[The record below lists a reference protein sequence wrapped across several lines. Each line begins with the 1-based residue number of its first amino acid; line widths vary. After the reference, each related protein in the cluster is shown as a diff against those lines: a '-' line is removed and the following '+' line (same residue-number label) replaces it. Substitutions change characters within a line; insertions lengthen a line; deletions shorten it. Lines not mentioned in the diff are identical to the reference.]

1 MEKLQVSVV
10 MPAYN
15 CAKTIAQAIDSVL
28 IQEVPL
34 ELIVVND
41 CSPEDLDGVMAQY
54 KDDSRV
60 VYVKNETNLG
70 AAASRN
76 KAVSLAKGQYVA
88 FLDSDDYWLPGKLKK
103 QLQAIKDSGAVL
115 CCTARELMTPEGELT
130 GRIISVSQKITY
142 RDLLLQN
149 SIGCSSVLMLADV
162 AKAYPMQ
169 HEDSH
174 EDYIMWLEVLKKHGF
189 ACGINEPLLK
199 YRLSTTG
206 KSGNKLKAA
215 KMTFKVYRYMGFG
228 MLKSCLCFI
237 SYALHGVMKYALS
250 YLRK

>member
-15 CAKTIAQAIDSVL
+15 CAKTIAQAMDSVL
-28 IQEVPL
+28 AQEIPL

-41 CSPEDLDGVMAQY
+41 CSREDLDGVMARY
-54 KDDSRV
+54 KDDPRV
-60 VYVKNETNLG
+60 VYIKNETNLG
-70 AAASRN
+70 AAATRN
-76 KAVSLAKGQYVA
+76 KGVSLAKGQYVA
-88 FLDSDDYWLPGKLKK
+88 FLDSDDYWVSGKLEK
-103 QLQAIKDSGAVL
+103 QLRALESTGAVL

-130 GRIISVSQKITY
+130 GRIIPVNERITY
-142 RDLLLQN
+142 KDLLRQN

-162 AKAYPMQ
+162 AKAYPMH

-174 EDYIMWLEVLKKHGF
+174 EDYIMWLEVLQKHGF

-199 YRLSTTG
+199 YRLTTTG
-206 KSGNKLKAA
+206 KSGNKFKAA
-215 KMTFKVYRYMGFG
+215 AMTFKVYRYMGFG
-228 MLKSCLCFI
+228 MAQSCLCFI
-237 SYALHGVMKYALS
+237 SYALHGVLKYAIS